1 MFQFVEAGGP
11 PGLFYS
17 PGRDLAHCGLPY
29 IGYAISEMAAQLKD
43 PGSPIYSLLD
53 MFGVSKDELEDSL
66 DCFVKSLEEE
76 CKSGRP
82 EPLETNAFGHV
93 RVQVRAVIYLY
104 IAPVFIG
111 SAIRGYKDVHSDK
124 VIKELDEK
132 EFRTKALKY
141 IQAFGS
147 EREGS

>member
-29 IGYAISEMAAQLKD
+29 IGYAISEMAAQIKD
-43 PGSPIYSLLD
+43 VDSPIYRLMD
-53 MFGVSKDELEDSL
+53 MFDVSRKELEDSL

-76 CKSGRP
+76 VKSGKP

-93 RVQVRAVIYLY
+93 REQVRAIIYLY

-111 SAIRGYKDVHSDK
+111 SALRGYKDVHSDK

-132 EFRTKALKY
+132 EFREKALKY

-147 EREGS
+147 ANEVP